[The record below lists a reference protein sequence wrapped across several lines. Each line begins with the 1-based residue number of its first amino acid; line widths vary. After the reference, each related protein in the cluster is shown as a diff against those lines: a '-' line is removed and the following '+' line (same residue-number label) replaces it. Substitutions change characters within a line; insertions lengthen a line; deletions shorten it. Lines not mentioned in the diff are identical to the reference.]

1 MTEAEAPLH
10 ISGMV
15 HVNINCRDYERS
27 RRFYERLGFEEV
39 WTVPETNTEA
49 VAAAVGMP
57 PYRVRGAIMAI
68 PDADPP
74 MVIDLL
80 EWVSPRDESDPYPNL
95 YRPGLARLAMRST
108 DLAADYAT
116 LEAAGVEILS
126 PPATVMMNE
135 TRGTR
140 FFCFRDPD
148 GTFLELVESFSPEAS
163 V

>member
-1 MTEAEAPLH
+1 
-10 ISGMV
+10 
-15 HVNINCRDYERS
+15 
-27 RRFYERLGFEEV
+27 
-39 WTVPETNTEA
+39 
-49 VAAAVGMP
+49 
-57 PYRVRGAIMAI
+57 MAI

-116 LEAAGVEILS
+116 LEAEGVEILS
-126 PPATVMMNE
+126 PPATVMMSP

-148 GTFLELVESFSPEAS
+148 GTFLELVETFTLH
-163 V
+163 